1 MINKNAV
8 RAFMAG
14 SMVIIGEWDLLPP
27 EKDIIRLIHPF
38 RVVPDGKGNSVVAS
52 IFAGG
57 EEWCQINP
65 SNYLEIH
72 IIPGLMDLYVNY
84 ESEIFGSL
92 VAPPEKKIIL

>member
-1 MINKNAV
+1 MINKEQV
-8 RAFMAG
+8 RAFMSG
-14 SMVIIGEWDLLPP
+14 SMVIIGELINV
-27 EKDIIRLIHPF
+27 ENNGIYRLKHPF

-57 EEWCQINP
+57 EKWCKLDP
-65 SNYLEIH
+65 RNYLEIDV
-72 IIPGLMDLYVNY
+72 IDGLMELYVNY